1 MEGLSHLIIT
11 SGVVSLYLP
20 CNDNA
25 VLLELVDRMRQ
36 EKWKKRAN
44 KTVLVEDD
52 DIIENVRTTLRRKPF
67 KAKFRH
73 PKVMVREPAWFVM
86 SCSSCEWST
95 IGCQETPIKDEA

>member
-1 MEGLSHLIIT
+1 MEGLSRLIIT

-25 VLLELVDRMRQ
+25 VLLELVDRMQ
-36 EKWKKRAN
+36 INKWKKRAN

-52 DIIENVRTTLRRKPF
+52 DNIDNLRTLLRRRPF

-73 PKVMVREPAWFVM
+73 PAKIMVREPDSFVI

-95 IGCQETPIKDEA
+95 TGCP